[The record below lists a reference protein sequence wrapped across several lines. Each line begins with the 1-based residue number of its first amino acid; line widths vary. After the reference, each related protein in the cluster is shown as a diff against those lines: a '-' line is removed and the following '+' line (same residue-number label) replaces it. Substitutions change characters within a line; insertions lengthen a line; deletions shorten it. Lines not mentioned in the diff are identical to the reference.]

1 MERNVDKMKKRKGSF
16 SKRDKLLEMPEEVYT
31 DTPKITITGF
41 NEIIIE
47 NFKGILEY
55 EEFFIKVQTEIGSI
69 NINGFSLELEQ
80 ITEDDIL
87 IKGKINSIDLER
99 ITG

>member
-1 MERNVDKMKKRKGSF
+1 MNKKQKKKKLNQILDMPREINKVDS
-16 SKRDKLLEMPEEVYT
+16 
-31 DTPKITITGF
+31 KITVVSF
-41 NEIIIE
+41 DEILIE
-47 NFKGILEY
+47 KYRWILEY
-55 EEFFIKVQTEIGSI
+55 EEFSIKVQTEIGSI

-99 ITG
+99 ITGWYCW

>member
-1 MERNVDKMKKRKGSF
+1 MPKKKKLNQILDMPREINKVDS
-16 SKRDKLLEMPEEVYT
+16 
-31 DTPKITITGF
+31 KITVVSF
-41 NEIIIE
+41 DEILIE
-47 NFKGILEY
+47 NYRGILEY

>member
-1 MERNVDKMKKRKGSF
+1 MNKLPKKKKLNQILDMPREINKVDS
-16 SKRDKLLEMPEEVYT
+16 
-31 DTPKITITGF
+31 KITVVSF
-41 NEIIIE
+41 DEILIE
-47 NFKGILEY
+47 NYKGILEY

>member
-1 MERNVDKMKKRKGSF
+1 MPKKKKLNQILDMPREINKVDS
-16 SKRDKLLEMPEEVYT
+16 
-31 DTPKITITGF
+31 KITVVSF
-41 NEIIIE
+41 DEILIE
-47 NFKGILEY
+47 NYRGILEY

-87 IKGKINSIDLER
+87 IKGKMNSIDLER
-99 ITG
+99 ITR

>member
-1 MERNVDKMKKRKGSF
+1 MPKKNKLNQILDMPREINKVDS
-16 SKRDKLLEMPEEVYT
+16 
-31 DTPKITITGF
+31 KITVVSF
-41 NEIIIE
+41 DEILIE
-47 NFKGILEY
+47 NYRGILEY

-69 NINGFSLELEQ
+69 NINGISLELEQ

>member
-1 MERNVDKMKKRKGSF
+1 MPKKKKLNQILDMPREINKVDS
-16 SKRDKLLEMPEEVYT
+16 
-31 DTPKITITGF
+31 KITVVSF
-41 NEIIIE
+41 DEILIE
-47 NFKGILEY
+47 NYRGILEY

-80 ITEDDIL
+80 IKEDDIL

>member
-1 MERNVDKMKKRKGSF
+1 MPKKKKLNQILDMPREINKVDS
-16 SKRDKLLEMPEEVYT
+16 
-31 DTPKITITGF
+31 KITVVSFDQIL
-41 NEIIIE
+41 IE
-47 NFKGILEY
+47 NYKGILEY

>member
-1 MERNVDKMKKRKGSF
+1 MNKLPKKKKLNQILDMPREINKVDS
-16 SKRDKLLEMPEEVYT
+16 
-31 DTPKITITGF
+31 KITVVSF
-41 NEIIIE
+41 DEILIE
-47 NFKGILEY
+47 NYRGILEY

>member
-1 MERNVDKMKKRKGSF
+1 MPREINKVDS
-16 SKRDKLLEMPEEVYT
+16 
-31 DTPKITITGF
+31 KITVVSF
-41 NEIIIE
+41 DEILIE
-47 NFKGILEY
+47 NYRGILEY

>member
-1 MERNVDKMKKRKGSF
+1 MPKKKKLNQILDMPREINKVDS
-16 SKRDKLLEMPEEVYT
+16 
-31 DTPKITITGF
+31 KITVVSF
-41 NEIIIE
+41 DEILIE
-47 NFKGILEY
+47 NYRGILEY

-87 IKGKINSIDLER
+87 IKGKIK
-99 ITG
+99 

>member
-1 MERNVDKMKKRKGSF
+1 MTKKKKLNQILDMPREINKVDS
-16 SKRDKLLEMPEEVYT
+16 
-31 DTPKITITGF
+31 KITVVSF
-41 NEIIIE
+41 DEILIE
-47 NFKGILEY
+47 NYRGILEY

>member
-1 MERNVDKMKKRKGSF
+1 MPKKKKLNQILDMPREINKVDS
-16 SKRDKLLEMPEEVYT
+16 
-31 DTPKITITGF
+31 KITVVSF
-41 NEIIIE
+41 DEILIE
-47 NFKGILEY
+47 NYKGILEY